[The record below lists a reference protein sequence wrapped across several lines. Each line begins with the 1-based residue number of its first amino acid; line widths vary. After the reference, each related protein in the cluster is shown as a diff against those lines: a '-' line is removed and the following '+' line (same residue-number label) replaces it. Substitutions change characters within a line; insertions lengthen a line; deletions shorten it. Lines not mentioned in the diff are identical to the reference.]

1 MQLRIGDVFHNAYPE
16 KEALVY
22 LHDKVIYDTKTHR
35 LSFFS
40 PPALPLAPL

>member
-1 MQLRIGDVFHNAYPE
+1 MRLRIGDVFHNTYPE

-22 LHDKVIYDTKTHR
+22 LHDKVIYDTKTHQ
-35 LSFFS
+35 LSFFP